1 MIMVCQAKIVHLV
14 PGITNWFGKWK
25 FIYRIQKIIPIFTKS
40 NGKKTTAQSF
50 APYFSTI
57 GVLLARQTKQFVWR
71 VRNNESSL
79 CVCRLNKTYWR
90 IVFQDC
96 FTYETH
102 NKWRNRTYVCSA
114 AINEKAIKKK
124 NWRWMQTVLWA
135 RNGARARIQQQS
147 AQMMNASLVCC
158 RGGRK

>member
-71 VRNNESSL
+71 VWNNESSL

-124 NWRWMQTVLWA
+124 L
-135 RNGARARIQQQS
+135 
-147 AQMMNASLVCC
+147 MMNANGFVGSEWRESANTATIGPDDECITGML
-158 RGGRK
+158 